1 MVHPRSEMAEPLV
14 TLEEFQRMPEED
26 AYRVELVR
34 GRIVREP
41 LPGAAHGWLTGR
53 LVERIGSYAREH
65 GLGIVVTE
73 TGFLLSVEPP
83 TVRGPDLAFLA
94 RENLPPELPSEGFWR
109 VAPDLAIEV
118 VSPSNTAAEIRE
130 KVLEYLASGSRLVWV
145 VDPATRSVSAYR
157 SRRDIALLTVED
169 ALEGGDVLPGFR
181 LPIVQLFDPFH
192 GAEDRGA

>member
-1 MVHPRSEMAEPLV
+1 MAQVPSGTAEPLV
-14 TLEEFQRMPEED
+14 TLEEFLRMPEED

-53 LVERIGSYAREH
+53 LVERIGSYARER

-94 RENLPPELPSEGFWR
+94 RESLPSKLPSSGFWR
-109 VAPDLAIEV
+109 VAPDLAVEV

-145 VDPATRSVSAYR
+145 VDPATRSVSCYR
-157 SRRDIALLTVED
+157 SRRDISLLTED
-169 ALEGGDVLPGFR
+169 DTLEGGEVLPGFR
-181 LPIVQLFDPFH
+181 FSVAELFDPSP
-192 GAEDRGA
+192 GAEDRGV

>member
-1 MVHPRSEMAEPLV
+1 MVHPRSEIAEPLV

-26 AYRVELVR
+26 AYRIELVR

-41 LPGAAHGWLTGR
+41 RPGAAHGWVTGR

-94 RENLPPELPSEGFWR
+94 AESLPPELPTTGFWR
-109 VAPDLAIEV
+109 LAPDLAVEV

-157 SRRDIALLTVED
+157 SRRDISLLTEDD

-181 LPIVQLFDPFH
+181 LPI
-192 GAEDRGA
+192 AELLERTRRPGRRTP

>member
-1 MVHPRSEMAEPLV
+1 MAHPQSETAEPLV
-14 TLEEFQRMPEED
+14 TLEEFQRLPEED

-41 LPGAAHGWLTGR
+41 LPGAPHGWLTGR

-94 RENLPPELPSEGFWR
+94 RESLPPELPSQGFWR

-145 VDPATRSVSAYR
+145 VDPASRSVSAYR

-181 LPIVQLFDPFH
+181 LPIAELFDPFPW
-192 GAEDRGA
+192 AEDRGA